1 MQKLKNS
8 AVGFLVSFVGSI
20 PLGYLNLI
28 GYQIF
33 ASGGLKNT
41 LFYLFGVVIVE
52 GLVIY
57 LTLKFATILTSKKK
71 WMKYIDLFSIVFLI
85 FLAGTFFIKTNHNDA
100 SSFYILHAPFYT
112 GLILSS
118 LNFVQIPF
126 WIGWNLYLVNNN
138 YISSEKPDNYFYIN
152 GTIFGTFCG
161 MLGLILGLHYFS
173 TSNSFVNQNFIAK
186 AIPIVFLGLA
196 VFQII
201 QFYRKYYNAK
211 SEK

>member
-71 WMKYIDLFSIVFLI
+71 SLM
-85 FLAGTFFIKTNHNDA
+85 
-100 SSFYILHAPFYT
+100 
-112 GLILSS
+112 LS
-118 LNFVQIPF
+118 
-126 WIGWNLYLVNNN
+126 
-138 YISSEKPDNYFYIN
+138 
-152 GTIFGTFCG
+152 TI
-161 MLGLILGLHYFS
+161 
-173 TSNSFVNQNFIAK
+173 
-186 AIPIVFLGLA
+186 
-196 VFQII
+196 
-201 QFYRKYYNAK
+201 
-211 SEK
+211 